1 MSDEPRPPSV
11 LRELPNWR
19 LVVEYDGTAFE
30 GWQRQAGA
38 ARTVQGVLEEALARL
53 AEGPVAVIG
62 AGRTD
67 AGVHAEGQLA
77 NARAATRL
85 AAPDLERAWNA
96 LLPRDVAVRALLAA
110 PPDFHARRAARS
122 KRYAYRLWTGAV
134 RSPLR
139 DRTTLWKRPPLD
151 VAAMGAGASALVGT
165 HDFASF
171 CAAGGDTR
179 GTVRTLTRAEWIGA
193 VGGDLRFEV
202 EGPGF
207 LRHMVRNLV
216 GSLLEVGRGR
226 RRPEWIA
233 ELLAARDRTLAGPTA
248 PARGLTLVSVDDG
261 FPEGIRQLEAPSG

>member
-1 MSDEPRPPSV
+1 VSDEPSPPSFPSG
-11 LRELPNWR
+11 LPNWR
-19 LVVEYDGTAFE
+19 VVVEYDGTAFE

-38 ARTVQGVLEEALARL
+38 ARTVQGVLEQALARL

-67 AGVHAEGQLA
+67 AGVHAEGQVA

-85 AAPDLERAWNA
+85 AAAALERAWNA
-96 LLPRDVAVRALLAA
+96 LLPPDVAVRELSPA
-110 PPDFHARRAARS
+110 PPEFHARRAARS
-122 KRYAYRLWTGAV
+122 KRYAYRLWTGPV

-139 DRTTLWKRPPLD
+139 ARNALWKRPPLD
-151 VAAMGAGASALVGT
+151 LPAMRAGAAALVGR

-171 CAAGGDTR
+171 CAAGGAAR
-179 GTVRTLTRAEWIGA
+179 GTVRTITRAEWIGA

-226 RRPEWIA
+226 RPPAWIA
-233 ELLAARDRTLAGPTA
+233 GLLAARDRTLAGPTA
-248 PARGLTLVSVDDG
+248 PARGLTLISVDDG
-261 FPEGIRQLEAPSG
+261 FPLGIQQVETPSG

>member
-1 MSDEPRPPSV
+1 VAGEPHSQLA

-19 LVVEYDGTAFE
+19 AVIEYDGTAFE
-30 GWQRQAGA
+30 GWQRQSGTT
-38 ARTVQGVLEEALARL
+38 RTVQGVLEEALARL
-53 AEGPVAVIG
+53 ARGRVAVIG

-67 AGVHAEGQLA
+67 AGVHAAGQIA

-85 AAPDLERAWNA
+85 AAPELQRAWNA
-96 LLPRDVAVRALLAA
+96 LLPRDVAVRALAPA
-110 PPDFHARRAARS
+110 PPDYHARRAARG
-122 KRYAYRLWTGAV
+122 KLYAYRLWTGSV

-139 DRTTLWKRPPLD
+139 DRRALWKRPPLD
-151 VAAMGAGASALVGT
+151 LAAMEDAAAELVGT

-179 GTVRTLTRAEWIGA
+179 GTQRTITRAEWRGA
-193 VGGDLRFEV
+193 VGGELHFEV

-226 RRPEWIA
+226 RPPAWIA
-233 ELLAARDRTLAGPTA
+233 ELLAARDRTRAGPTA
-248 PARGLTLVSVDDG
+248 PARGLTLVRVDDG
-261 FPEGIRQLEAPSG
+261 FPEGIQQVETPSG

>member
-1 MSDEPRPPSV
+1 VSDEEQPPP

-19 LVVEYDGTAFE
+19 VVVEYDGTDFA
-30 GWQRQAGA
+30 GWQRQAG

-53 AEGPVAVIG
+53 AQGRVAVIG

-67 AGVHAEGQLA
+67 AGVHAEGQVA

-85 AAPDLERAWNA
+85 APADLERAWNA
-96 LLPRDVAVRALLAA
+96 LLPRDVAVRALAPA
-110 PPDFHARRAARS
+110 PPDYHARRAARS
-122 KRYAYRLWTGAV
+122 KLYAYRLWTGPV
-134 RSPLR
+134 RSPTR

-151 VAAMGAGASALVGT
+151 LPAMGTAAATLVGT

-171 CAAGGDTR
+171 CAAGGEAH
-179 GTVRTLTRAEWIGA
+179 GTVRTIQRAAWAGA
-193 VGGDLRFEV
+193 VGGELRLEV

-226 RRPEWIA
+226 RPPGWIA
-233 ELLAARDRTLAGPTA
+233 EVLAARDRTVAGPTA
-248 PARGLTLVSVDDG
+248 PARGLTLVRVEDG
-261 FPEGIRQLEAPSG
+261 FPEGIQRVEAPSG

>member
-1 MSDEPRPPSV
+1 VSDGPS
-11 LRELPNWR
+11 LRALPNWR
-19 LVVEYDGTAFE
+19 VVVEYDGTEFA

-38 ARTVQGVLEEALARL
+38 TRTVQGVLEDALARL
-53 AEGPVAVIG
+53 AHGRVAVTG

-67 AGVHAEGQLA
+67 AGVHAAGQVA

-96 LLPRDVAVRALLAA
+96 LLPPDVAVRELRPA
-110 PPDFHARRAARS
+110 PPDYHARRAARS
-122 KRYAYRLWTGAV
+122 KLYAYRLWTGTE

-139 DRTTLWKRPPLD
+139 QRFTLWKRPPLD
-151 VAAMGAGASALVGT
+151 LDAMRAGAAALVGS

-171 CAAGGDTR
+171 CAAGGEAR
-179 GTVRTLTRAEWIGA
+179 GTVRKVTRAEWIGA
-193 VGGDLRFEV
+193 VGGELRFEV

-226 RRPEWIA
+226 RPPSWIA
-233 ELLAARDRTLAGPTA
+233 EVLAARSRTRAGPTA
-248 PARGLTLVSVDDG
+248 PPRGLTLIRVEDG
-261 FPEGIRQLEAPSG
+261 FPDPGGGRIP